1 MPLKHDLSHVY
12 VLKTAIEQILGRD
25 AWYELKETTSVA
37 PWRKCL
43 LKLVAAI
50 RLSID
55 ESVQVAD
62 ADWLLAVH
70 ENLDRGTAHLKKAKG
85 FDELL
90 VTTTAVLLRQVFLQI
105 GQLPDRRGTASVTLS
120 RENWRLNGHRSV
132 QYVQSKEQLEAVF
145 WMAQQR
151 RIGFERQMELHNE
164 HRHSKSKLSYSE
176 WSRARED

>member
-1 MPLKHDLSHVY
+1 MPLKHDLSHMY

-50 RLSID
+50 RVSID

-70 ENLDRGTAHLKKAKG
+70 ENLDRG
-85 FDELL
+85 
-90 VTTTAVLLRQVFLQI
+90 LR
-105 GQLPDRRGTASVTLS
+105 T
-120 RENWRLNGHRSV
+120 
-132 QYVQSKEQLEAVF
+132 
-145 WMAQQR
+145 
-151 RIGFERQMELHNE
+151 
-164 HRHSKSKLSYSE
+164 
-176 WSRARED
+176 